1 MGFYIRK
8 SIKAGPFRFNLS
20 KSGIGVSAG
29 VPGFRVGT
37 GPRGNY
43 VHMGRGGVY
52 YRATLG
58 GSSPHRAAVRPA
70 SPQWLPADVHSS
82 GIVMEDVTGST
93 AMELAP
99 TGGGDIVEQLNAAAA
114 RTPWGW
120 WAVAASA
127 LLGLVT
133 MPFGLILWLIL
144 TPVCVW
150 LVLNDRAHKTVVLF
164 YDVNDE
170 HHIWFD
176 KLVTTW
182 SWLTG
187 SQRIWR
193 IMQSGAVT
201 TTYQFKTNAGAGR
214 VINRVNAPAT
224 ITGPTQLSTNIA
236 VPSVVAGSAA
246 LYFLPDRVLIR
257 EGKHFSDITYAE
269 LHLDSGSTRF
279 IEDNTPPADAQQVD
293 YTWQYV
299 NVKGGPDR
307 RYNNNRMLPI
317 MLYGTIGLTSRQ
329 GLHWQLQVSRKDA
342 AAPVCRALS
351 NAPALTAAPPV
362 VNPPLK
368 NTAPPPSQPQPPR
381 RTAFV
386 TNPVGLQPAVPAPPA
401 QPRSKQSQKRAMQP
415 TPRPTIMCAQ
425 LTRKPTPYPVGG
437 LTFTAIDIETTGLDP
452 RTDRIIEI
460 GLVKFAA
467 DGTIVDEFSTL
478 INNPGSSPG
487 ALAVHGIC
495 DADLVGAPTTEQVL
509 REVFAFMTGT
519 VLVAHNLEFESDFL
533 VAAAQRADLR
543 LPGNVLGICTLG
555 TSRRQLDG
563 RAFSLTSMYK
573 TATGRWIDH
582 QHTALA
588 DARAVRE
595 VFLWLLAQS
604 PAPLHLTMAPPP
616 KTEAAAAVEQ
626 CQISCRPVPLVR
638 ASVAELLAAFPQSPT
653 PRHGDAAEVDTYQ
666 NLLARA
672 VEDGRLSYEEAD
684 SLTKQA
690 RLTRLTGT
698 QLRALHQQAW
708 DNTYPDAKTAD
719 WASFTPTQ
727 RREMFLLAD
736 ALGLAKLADSIHQVI
751 EECAEPAPPEHARYL
766 RYLRIAI
773 VGDDTSI
780 TDLREHAEEYGA
792 KLAIKITKTVQ
803 WMVTPTPD
811 SADSRHTTARALGI
825 PLLNPTQG
833 WIQINEAIRE
843 AEMKAFE
850 RQQEI
855 AASAALRE
863 QRAAE
868 ADAYWRPTWRPG
880 ELDHDPGPQAWDE

>member
-58 GSSPHRAAVRPA
+58 GSAPRQVGVYSP
-70 SPQWLPADVHSS
+70 SPQWLPAEVRPS

-99 TGGGDIVEQLNAAAA
+99 TGGGDIVEQLNATAA
-114 RTPWGW
+114 RTAWGW
-120 WAVAASA
+120 WAAAASI

-133 MPFGLILWLIL
+133 MPFGLILWIIL
-144 TPVCVW
+144 APVCVW

-176 KLVTTW
+176 QLATSW
-182 SWLTG
+182 AWLTG

-193 IMQSGAVT
+193 IMQSGAVI
-201 TTYQFKTNAGAGR
+201 TTYQFKTNAGAGH
-214 VINRVNAPAT
+214 VVNRLALRAST
-224 ITGPTQLSTNIA
+224 TGPTQLSTNIA
-236 VPSVVAGSAA
+236 VPSVVAGNAG

-257 EGKHFSDITYAE
+257 EGKHFSDIGYAN
-269 LHLDSGSTRF
+269 LQIDAGVKRF
-279 IEDNTPPADAQQVD
+279 IEDNAPPADALQVD
-293 YTWQYV
+293 RTWQYV

-307 RYNNNRMLPI
+307 RYKNNRMLPI
-317 MLYGTIGLTSRQ
+317 MLYGTIDLASRQ

-342 AAPVCRALS
+342 ATPVCRALS
-351 NAPALTAAPPV
+351 NAPALTAAAPV
-362 VNPPLK
+362 VNPPAK
-368 NTAPPPSQPQPPR
+368 IPAPPTPHPPR
-381 RTAFV
+381 STAFV
-386 TNPVGLQPAVPAPPA
+386 PNPVEPHSLVPAPAA
-401 QPRSKQSQKRAMQP
+401 QPRSKQSQKRSTQP
-415 TPRPTIMCAQ
+415 PPSPTITCAQ
-425 LTRKPTPYPVGG
+425 LTRKPTPYPLDG
-437 LTFTAIDIETTGLDP
+437 LMFTAIDIETTGLDP
-452 RTDRIIEI
+452 QSDRIVEI
-460 GLVKFAA
+460 GLVKFTA
-467 DGTIVDEFSTL
+467 DGTIVDEFATL

-487 ALAVHGIC
+487 AQAVHGIT
-495 DADLVGAPTTEQVL
+495 DTDLVGAPDTEQAL
-509 REVFAFMTGT
+509 TEAFAFMAGT

-533 VAAAQRADLR
+533 LAAAQRAGLR
-543 LPGNVLGICTLG
+543 LPRNTLGLCTLG
-555 TSRRQLDG
+555 TARRQLDG
-563 RAFSLTSMYK
+563 RAFSLTVMYK

-582 QHTALA
+582 QHNALA
-588 DARAVRE
+588 DARAVRD
-595 VFLWLLAQS
+595 VLLWLLDQS
-604 PAPLHLTMAPPP
+604 PTPLHLNMAPPSQAESAVP
-616 KTEAAAAVEQ
+616 VEQ

-638 ASVAELLAAFPQSPT
+638 ASVAELLDAFPQSPT
-653 PRHGDAAEVDTYQ
+653 PRRGDPAEVDTYR
-666 NLLARA
+666 NLLADA

-684 SLTKQA
+684 SLTKHA

-719 WASFTPTQ
+719 WTSFTPTQ

-736 ALGLAKLADSIHQVI
+736 ALGLTTLADTIHQVI
-751 EECAEPAPPEHARYL
+751 EECSEPTPPEHARYL
-766 RYLRIAI
+766 RHLRVAI

-780 TDLREHAEEYGA
+780 TDLREHAESYGA
-792 KLAIKITKTVQ
+792 KLAVKITKTVQ
-803 WMVTPTPD
+803 WMATLTPD
-811 SADSRHTTARALGI
+811 SSDSRHTTARALGI
-825 PLLNPTQG
+825 PLINPAQG

-843 AEMKAFE
+843 VEMKAFE
-850 RQQEI
+850 RQQQI
-855 AASAALRE
+855 AAAQALRE

-868 ADAYWRPTWRPG
+868 ADAYWRPTWRHV